1 MGRTAESTVGA
12 QGREGSLELPCFP
25 FLRSLTRVYFAPPV
39 LGCSRSWGISSD
51 QHKPAPA
58 FLECVA

>member
-1 MGRTAESTVGA
+1 MGRMAENTMGA
-12 QGREGSLELPCFP
+12 QGREGSLALRCFP
-25 FLRSLTRVYFAPPV
+25 FLPSLTRVYFAPPV